1 MKYPNGMGT
10 FLQAKLYFGE
20 HECFTLYDHL
30 SNVTEPLYVYG
41 VGTANVLESGIDPS
55 LIGYLH
61 KN

>member
-1 MKYPNGMGT
+1 MGT